1 MQRMMVL
8 REKMVEI
15 ELTENNNDVF
25 DTVKNIS

>member
-15 ELTENNNDVF
+15 EPTENNNDVF